1 DDDNFYFVVQ
11 VVDDVP
17 NQKYTGNQLNKG
29 DSITIVFDTELEED
43 MQIPFYSSDDY
54 QIDFSPGNFSDIF
67 AESFMKWPS
76 SAPPRGVNVASI
88 KLANGYLLEVSIPW
102 YNFPNYI
109 PNDED
114 VLGFTISILDTD
126 NLESTEIVISSSKI
140 FDFNNVSTLGTI
152 VLVDAGN
159 IQIDEE
165 EPEDEPAAE
174 GTTGSTD

>member
-1 DDDNFYFVVQ
+1 
-11 VVDDVP
+11 
-17 NQKYTGNQLNKG
+17 
-29 DSITIVFDTELEED
+29 
-43 MQIPFYSSDDY
+43 
-54 QIDFSPGNFSDIF
+54 
-67 AESFMKWPS
+67 
-76 SAPPRGVNVASI
+76 
-88 KLANGYLLEVSIPW
+88 
-102 YNFPNYI
+102 I

-152 VLVDAGN
+152 VLLDAGN

-174 GTTGSTD
+174 GTNGSTD